1 MRNLELH
8 RDQPAHLEAAN
19 LRKAFSGIVAGNVKE
34 SGIVQVEQHGPFE
47 IAGDPSLLV
56 PLAEMLK
63 EFVTQ
68 NRMKLPGSGAY
79 EPSYRIIGKPG
90 EVTA

>member
-8 RDQPAHLEAAN
+8 REQPAHLIAAN

-34 SGIVQVEQHGPFE
+34 SGIRQVQQHGPFE
-47 IAGDPSLLV
+47 IAGDPTLLI
-56 PLAEMLK
+56 PLEAMLK

-79 EPSYRIIGKPG
+79 EPSYRIIGRKG
-90 EVTA
+90 